1 MTSTG
6 AKQAPHVPVLVSEV
20 IGALAIHGGDTVVDG
35 TFGAGGYTQA
45 MLAAGAGRVI
55 GFDRDPEAIEAGRS
69 LVPDPRLTLVE
80 ERFSQMDRALADRG
94 IAHVDAIALDIGVS
108 SMQLDRA
115 ERGFSFQAD
124 GPLDMRMSKS
134 GLTAAEFLNSADEAE
149 IARVLR
155 DYGEEPRARAIAR
168 AIVAARP
175 VERTAEL
182 AAIVRRAAGFR
193 PGQKSDPATRTFQA
207 IRIHLN
213 AELDELEEGLDAA
226 ERAQRPGGRLAV
238 VTFHSLEDRIVKRFF
253 RERSGGSPAG
263 SRHRPALVDPAEP
276 TFERVAKP
284 VSPTERELAANP
296 RARSARLRSAVRTS
310 APPARKDCNE
320 RSKLRLA
327 VHGRQLRR
335 RGARLLPRLA
345 PRGVRALGARER
357 RDQDRAR
364 PARSAHAANR
374 NRDSRPPVA
383 ARALECRRLCAVGA
397 RRQPVPRGQLR
408 ARTARPA
415 GPSGR
420 LQGARGARLG
430 ARARA
435 GESAA
440 RRGSTGRIRRS
451 VGGVAERL
459 APRSQPQDRD
469 ARGPGKN
476 GRRIAPN
483 GRDEV
488 RRQAG
493 YGGEAGALQGCG

>member
-6 AKQAPHVPVLVSEV
+6 TNQAPHVPVLVKDV
-20 IGALAIHGGDTVVDG
+20 IGALAIHVGDTLVDG

-55 GFDRDPEAIEAGRS
+55 GFDRDPEAIEAAKS
-69 LVPDPRLTLVE
+69 LVPDPIRDGRLTLVE
-80 ERFSQMDRALADRG
+80 ERFSQMDRALAERG
-94 IAHVDAIALDIGVS
+94 IGPVDAIALDIGVS

-115 ERGFSFQAD
+115 HRGFSFQAD

-155 DYGEEPRARAIAR
+155 EFGEEPRARAIAR

-213 AELDELEEGLDAA
+213 SELEELEEGLAAA
-226 ERAQRPGGRLAV
+226 ERSLRPGGRLAV

-263 SRHRPALVDPAEP
+263 SRHRPALKDPNEP

-296 RARSARLRSAVRTS
+296 RARSARLRSAIRTS
-310 APPARKDCNE
+310 APARKE
-320 RSKLRLA
+320 
-327 VHGRQLRR
+327 
-335 RGARLLPRLA
+335 
-345 PRGVRALGARER
+345 
-357 RDQDRAR
+357 
-364 PARSAHAANR
+364 
-374 NRDSRPPVA
+374 
-383 ARALECRRLCAVGA
+383 
-397 RRQPVPRGQLR
+397 
-408 ARTARPA
+408 
-415 GPSGR
+415 R
-420 LQGARGARLG
+420 LQ
-430 ARARA
+430 
-435 GESAA
+435 
-440 RRGSTGRIRRS
+440 
-451 VGGVAERL
+451 
-459 APRSQPQDRD
+459 
-469 ARGPGKN
+469 
-476 GRRIAPN
+476 
-483 GRDEV
+483 
-488 RRQAG
+488 
-493 YGGEAGALQGCG
+493 